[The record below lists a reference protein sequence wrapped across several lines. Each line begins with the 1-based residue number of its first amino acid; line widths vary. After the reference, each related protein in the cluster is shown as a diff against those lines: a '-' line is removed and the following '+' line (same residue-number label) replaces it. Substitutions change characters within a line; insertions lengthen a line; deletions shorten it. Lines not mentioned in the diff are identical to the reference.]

1 MTVIAM
7 DTETLKV
14 LPFLRQLQ
22 LEKQIALARAKT
34 PEEKEEILK
43 KFQETE
49 RAIVENRSI
58 AKAMDYVEKFQDEV
72 LLSQLKQ
79 AVTETAQPTAQIST
93 ANQNQSTKSSGALWL
108 LIAAGV
114 ILLIVIFGRKG

>member
-1 MTVIAM
+1 MTAIGMVREM
-7 DTETLKV
+7 LKV

-22 LEKQIALARAKT
+22 LEKQIALGRAKT

-49 RAIVENRSI
+49 RAIVESRSI
-58 AKAMDYVEKFQDEV
+58 AKAMDYVEKFQNEV
-72 LLSQLKQ
+72 LLSQSI
-79 AVTETAQPTAQIST
+79 QPTAQIST

-114 ILLIVIFGRKG
+114 ILLIVIFGRRG

>member
-1 MTVIAM
+1 MSVIAM
-7 DTETLKV
+7 DIKMLTV

-49 RAIVENRSI
+49 RAIVESRSI

-79 AVTETAQPTAQIST
+79 AVTETVQPTTQIST

-114 ILLIVIFGRKG
+114 ILLIVIFGRRG

>member
-1 MTVIAM
+1 MSVIAM
-7 DTETLKV
+7 DIKMLTV

-49 RAIVENRSI
+49 RAIIESRSI
-58 AKAMDYVEKFQDEV
+58 AKAMDYVEKFQNEV
-72 LLSQLKQ
+72 LLSQFKQ
-79 AVTETAQPTAQIST
+79 AVTETVQPTTQIST

-114 ILLIVIFGRKG
+114 ILLIVMFGRRG